1 MRVTFPALMRDA
13 WRLWRRDWEVL
24 TAVAGLFVFLPA
36 LAMAM
41 FIPDMPSPPAAG
53 EAVPGSVT
61 MAAYEQGLTQWML
74 NYGGWQIAAQ
84 AVVLFGQFAIVAL
97 YLAGD
102 HPPAG
107 KALTTAARRYPLLLL
122 AGLIIAVPIAAALL
136 LAQALPLLMAAFF
149 VIVFWVMARTIAL
162 APTLLAEAPVGAL
175 RAITRSLHLTR
186 GNTLALAASVMT
198 VILAMTIATWPFE
211 QVDAWMVVHAPNPIA
226 RAIVDMIAATITGL
240 GGIAMALVQV
250 AAYRRLRTR

>member
-1 MRVTFPALMRDA
+1 MRDA
-13 WRLWRRDWEVL
+13 WQLWRRDWELL
-24 TAVAGLFVFLPA
+24 TAVAGLFLFLPA

-41 FIPDMPSPPAAG
+41 FIPDMPSPPGAG

-102 HPPAG
+102 QPSAG
-107 KALTTAARRYPLLLL
+107 KALIAAARRYPLLLL

-136 LAQALPLLMAAFF
+136 LAQALPLLMVAFF
-149 VIVFWVMARTIAL
+149 VIVFWVLARTIAL

-175 RAITRSLHLTR
+175 GAITRSLHLTR
-186 GNTLALAASVMT
+186 GNTLALAAAVMT

-211 QVDAWMVVHAPNPIA
+211 QLDAWMVVG
-226 RAIVDMIAATITGL
+226 R
-240 GGIAMALVQV
+240 GGDHRPGRDRHGAGPGRGVSPA
-250 AAYRRLRTR
+250 

>member
-1 MRVTFPALMRDA
+1 MRDA
-13 WRLWRRDWEVL
+13 WQLWRRDWELL
-24 TAVAGLFVFLPA
+24 TAVAGLFLFLPA

-41 FIPDMPSPPAAG
+41 FIPDMPSPPGAG

-102 HPPAG
+102 QPSAG
-107 KALTTAARRYPLLLL
+107 KALIAAARRYPLLLL

-136 LAQALPLLMAAFF
+136 LAQALPLLMVAFF
-149 VIVFWVMARTIAL
+149 VIVFWVLARTIAL
-162 APTLLAEAPVGAL
+162 APTLLAEAPVGVLA
-175 RAITRSLHLTR
+175 AITRSLHLTR
-186 GNTLALAASVMT
+186 GNTLALAAAVMT

-211 QVDAWMVVHAPNPIA
+211 QLDAWMVVHAPNPIA
-226 RAIVDMIAATITGL
+226 RAIVDAVTATITGL
-240 GGIAMALVQV
+240 GGIAMSLLQV
-250 AAYRRLRTR
+250 AAYRRLRA

>member
-1 MRVTFPALMRDA
+1 MRDA
-13 WRLWRRDWEVL
+13 WQLWRRDWELL
-24 TAVAGLFVFLPA
+24 TAVAGLFLFLPA

-41 FIPDMPSPPAAG
+41 FIPDMPSPPGAG

-61 MAAYEQGLTQWML
+61 MAVYEQGLTQWML

-102 HPPAG
+102 QPSAG
-107 KALTTAARRYPLLLL
+107 KALIAAARRYPLLLL

-136 LAQALPLLMAAFF
+136 LAQALPLLMVAFF
-149 VIVFWVMARTIAL
+149 VIVFWVLARTIAL

-175 RAITRSLHLTR
+175 GAITRSLHLTR
-186 GNTLALAASVMT
+186 GNTLALAAAVMT

-211 QVDAWMVVHAPNPIA
+211 QLDAWMVVHAPNPIA
-226 RAIVDMIAATITGL
+226 RAIVDAVAATITGL
-240 GGIAMALVQV
+240 GGIAMSLLQV
-250 AAYRRLRTR
+250 AAYRRLRA

>member
-1 MRVTFPALMRDA
+1 MRDA
-13 WRLWRRDWEVL
+13 WQLWRRDWELL
-24 TAVAGLFVFLPA
+24 TAVAGLFLFLPA

-41 FIPDMPSPPAAG
+41 FIPDMPSPPGAG

-102 HPPAG
+102 QPSAG
-107 KALTTAARRYPLLLL
+107 KALIAAARRYPLLLL

-136 LAQALPLLMAAFF
+136 LAQALPLLMVAFF
-149 VIVFWVMARTIAL
+149 VIVFWVLARTIAL

-175 RAITRSLHLTR
+175 GAITRSLHLTR
-186 GNTLALAASVMT
+186 GNTLALAAAVMT

-211 QVDAWMVVHAPNPIA
+211 QLDAWMVVHAPNPIA
-226 RAIVDMIAATITGL
+226 RAIVDAVAATITGL
-240 GGIAMALVQV
+240 GGIAMSLLQV
-250 AAYRRLRTR
+250 AAYRRLRA

>member
-1 MRVTFPALMRDA
+1 MRDA
-13 WRLWRRDWEVL
+13 WQLWRRDWELL
-24 TAVAGLFVFLPA
+24 TAVAGLFLFLPA

-41 FIPDMPSPPAAG
+41 FIPDMPSPPGAG

-102 HPPAG
+102 QPSAG
-107 KALTTAARRYPLLLL
+107 KALIAAARRYPLLLL

-136 LAQALPLLMAAFF
+136 LAQALPLLMVAFF
-149 VIVFWVMARTIAL
+149 VIVFWVLARTIAL

-175 RAITRSLHLTR
+175 GAITRSLHLTR
-186 GNTLALAASVMT
+186 GNTLALAAAVMT

-211 QVDAWMVVHAPNPIA
+211 QLDAWMVVHAPNPIA
-226 RAIVDMIAATITGL
+226 RAIVDAVAATITGL
-240 GGIAMALVQV
+240 GGVAMALVQV
-250 AAYRRLRTR
+250 AAYRRLIAR

>member
-1 MRVTFPALMRDA
+1 MRDA
-13 WRLWRRDWEVL
+13 WQLWRRDWELL
-24 TAVAGLFVFLPA
+24 TAVAGLFLFLPA

-41 FIPDMPSPPAAG
+41 FIPDMPSPPGAG

-102 HPPAG
+102 QPSAG
-107 KALTTAARRYPLLLL
+107 KALIAAARRYPLLLL

-136 LAQALPLLMAAFF
+136 LAQALPLLMVAFF
-149 VIVFWVMARTIAL
+149 VIVFWVLARTIAL

-175 RAITRSLHLTR
+175 GAITRSLHLTR
-186 GNTLALAASVMT
+186 GNTLALAAAVMT

-211 QVDAWMVVHAPNPIA
+211 QLDAWMVVHAPNPIA
-226 RAIVDMIAATITGL
+226 RAIVDAVTATITGL
-240 GGIAMALVQV
+240 GGIAMSLLQV
-250 AAYRRLRTR
+250 AAYRRLRA

>member
-1 MRVTFPALMRDA
+1 MHDA
-13 WRLWRRDWEVL
+13 WQLWRRDWELL
-24 TAVAGLFVFLPA
+24 TAVAGLFLFLPA

-41 FIPDMPSPPAAG
+41 FIPDMPSPPGAG

-102 HPPAG
+102 QPSAG
-107 KALTTAARRYPLLLL
+107 KALIAAARRYPLLLL

-136 LAQALPLLMAAFF
+136 LAQALPLLMVAFF
-149 VIVFWVMARTIAL
+149 VIVFWVLARTIAL

-175 RAITRSLHLTR
+175 GAITRSLHLTR
-186 GNTLALAASVMT
+186 GNTLALAAAVMT

-211 QVDAWMVVHAPNPIA
+211 QLDAWMVVHAPNPIA
-226 RAIVDMIAATITGL
+226 RAIVDAVAATITGL
-240 GGIAMALVQV
+240 GGIAMSLLQV
-250 AAYRRLRTR
+250 AAYRRLRA

>member
-1 MRVTFPALMRDA
+1 MV
-13 WRLWRRDWEVL
+13 
-24 TAVAGLFVFLPA
+24 
-36 LAMAM
+36 
-41 FIPDMPSPPAAG
+41 
-53 EAVPGSVT
+53 
-61 MAAYEQGLTQWML
+61 

-84 AVVLFGQFAIVAL
+84 AVVLFGQFAFVAL

-107 KALTTAARRYPLLLL
+107 KALMAAARRYPLLLL

-149 VIVFWVMARTIAL
+149 VIVFWVLARTIVL

-175 RAITRSLHLTR
+175 GAITRSLHLTR
-186 GNTLALAASVMT
+186 GHTLALAAAVMT

-226 RAIVDMIAATITGL
+226 RTIVDVIAATITGL

-250 AAYRRLRTR
+250 AAYRRLKTR

>member
-1 MRVTFPALMRDA
+1 MRDA
-13 WRLWRRDWEVL
+13 WQLWRRDWELL
-24 TAVAGLFVFLPA
+24 TAVAGLFLFLPA

-41 FIPDMPSPPAAG
+41 FIPDMPSPPGAG

-61 MAAYEQGLTQWML
+61 MAVYEQGLTQWML

-102 HPPAG
+102 QPSAG
-107 KALTTAARRYPLLLL
+107 KALIAAARRYPLLLL

-136 LAQALPLLMAAFF
+136 LAQALPLLMVAFF
-149 VIVFWVMARTIAL
+149 VIVFWVLARTIAL

-175 RAITRSLHLTR
+175 GAITRSLHLTR
-186 GNTLALAASVMT
+186 GNTLALAAAVMT

-211 QVDAWMVVHAPNPIA
+211 QLDAWMVVHAPNPIA
-226 RAIVDMIAATITGL
+226 RAIVDAVAATITGL
-240 GGIAMALVQV
+240 GGVAMALVQV
-250 AAYRRLRTR
+250 AAYRRLIAR